1 VEVDRDSTIG
11 YIQPMRPAR
20 GTAFATGAALLLSL
34 SPVLLSLT
42 PAGCGRG
49 EHPAPE
55 LTLPRWPERVTSPAP
70 APTADRPNLILVSLD
85 TLRADHLSAYGDDRD
100 TSPSFDRFA
109 RQSTLFEN
117 ALSQAPKTSPS
128 HMTLMTGL
136 YPEAHRVENRFAGRV
151 EWSGQLSPDLPTLAE
166 ILKASGYRTLART
179 GGGNMQG
186 DLGFDRGFDSYESPD
201 LSAERLFRSALAEVQ
216 ALAARSEPF
225 FVFLHTYEIH
235 SPYLPPPAYRDR
247 YADPAYGGAISSDPE
262 VLREGSDGYSNL
274 HRNFWMRVDRD
285 SPADRRR
292 LVDLYDA
299 SIRYVD
305 DELGRFLAGVGRMGA
320 ADRTV
325 VVILSDHGEEFG
337 EHGEFEHDALWRE
350 LLHVPLLIHVPE
362 ELRSGWAHRRI
373 PESVG
378 LVDVLP
384 TLLELLSIP
393 VPDHVQGRSLVALV
407 ETGTPTR
414 PWNFAQY
421 RHCGETALRAGGW
434 KLLRDAE
441 GAHLYDVTVDPEERV
456 DLAASREDVRSLAM
470 EHIDRVLAV
479 SRAFWSLARN
489 ASPVD
494 LDDHARARLEALGY
508 VEPESTGR

>member
-1 VEVDRDSTIG
+1 
-11 YIQPMRPAR
+11 MRPTR
-20 GTAFATGAALLLSL
+20 GAALATGAALLA
-34 SPVLLSLT
+34 PVLLSLT

-55 LTLPRWPERVTSPAP
+55 FAPPRWPEHVASPGP

-109 RQSTLFEN
+109 KQSTLFAN
-117 ALSQAPKTSPS
+117 ALSQAPKTAPS

-136 YPEAHRVENRFAGRV
+136 YPEAHRVENRFAGTE
-151 EWSGQLSPDLPTLAE
+151 EWSGRLSPDLPTLAE

-179 GGGNMQG
+179 GGGNVQG
-186 DLGFDRGFDSYESPD
+186 DLGFDRGFDSYESPLLD
-201 LSAERLFRSALAEVQ
+201 AEQLLRSALADVE
-216 ALAARSEPF
+216 ALAGRPEPF
-225 FVFLHTYEIH
+225 FVFFHTYALH

-247 YADPAYGGAISSDPE
+247 YADPAYRGAISSDPE
-262 VLREGSDGYSNL
+262 ALTGGSRDYTDL
-274 HRNFWMRVDRD
+274 HRQFWKRVERA
-285 SPADRRR
+285 SPADRHR

-305 DELGRFLAGVGRMGA
+305 DQLGRFLDGVERTGA
-320 ADRTV
+320 AGRTI

-337 EHGEFEHDALWRE
+337 EHGGFEHDVLWQE
-350 LLHVPLLIHVPE
+350 LLHVPLLIHVPK
-362 ELRSGWAHRRI
+362 ELRPGWTHRRI

-384 TLLELLSIP
+384 TLLDLLSIP
-393 VPDHVQGRSLVALV
+393 IPDHVQGRSLVPLV

-421 RHCGETALRAGGW
+421 RRGGEVALLADGW

-441 GAHLYDVTVDPEERV
+441 GDHVYDVSADPRERV
-456 DLAASREDVRSLAM
+456 DTAAAREDVRSLAV
-470 EHIDRVLAV
+470 EQIARVLAV
-479 SRAFWSLARN
+479 SRAFWSLAREG
-489 ASPVD
+489 SPVD
-494 LDDHARARLEALGY
+494 LDDDARARLEALGY
-508 VEPESTGR
+508 VEPEPTGGPAPGDPQDGEPAR